1 MFCFEHSGI
10 LWRVLSRGVAFSDLA
25 FLGSLQQLR
34 GLEGGVGDGKQGAQQ
49 AAFGIIQARGD
60 SAQVPIS

>member
-1 MFCFEHSGI
+1 M
-10 LWRVLSRGVAFSDLA
+10 AFSDLA

>member
-1 MFCFEHSGI
+1 M
-10 LWRVLSRGVAFSDLA
+10 SRGVAFSDLA

-34 GLEGGVGDGKQGAQQ
+34 GIEGEWEMESKEPNK

-60 SAQVPIS
+60 SAQVPLS